1 MLLLAFTMAM
11 AGVLPG
17 GSPAEA
23 QDPGPSFH
31 VDPGD
36 GWIGA
41 PGGWL
46 PAAPITVTFGDPA
59 DPDHSETFES
69 HEGGGLW
76 HHVDYDIEVGEVVT
90 VTDGVTTKSH
100 TVVFVSVDVDQTT
113 HTATGEAN
121 PGVTVRVQVIEFGRG
136 AELRYEEEVVADGDG
151 AWSVDLGAAGF
162 EVEDHHH
169 VWALV
174 FDADGDATRAH
185 WLRDSSTIG
194 FPDVPVDHPFHD
206 EIAWLVVEGI
216 TTGFEDGTFR
226 PTNPV
231 TRQAAAAFLYR
242 LAGEPPVAG
251 VAGFSDVPVGHRFHD
266 EIAWLVAEGI
276 TTGFEDGTFRP
287 TNPVTRQAAA
297 AFLYRL
303 AGGLPVTGAAGFPD
317 VPSNHPFHD
326 EIAWLV
332 AEGITTGWPDNTFR
346 PTNRVTRQAMA
357 AFLYR
362 FDAAI
367 ENRVAFTGLI
377 LDEDTGLPISGAP
390 LLCISSEV
398 WTAESDEEGRYA
410 CTGLPEGEYVLVL
423 YVDGYQ
429 PRSFGPFLYDGAEP
443 VEVDLPLVPMTVHPD
458 VIGTVT
464 DAVSGAVV
472 AGAEIAVF
480 WEDGGERW
488 PSVPSD
494 EEGAYSLRRVDRDR
508 EFRLRVA
515 GPWQFEPWIGWEHPD
530 IHVTDIYVYD
540 GGEPLVIDI
549 AITAP

>member
-1 MLLLAFTMAM
+1 MRSRSRRRTSTTVLGLALV
-11 AGVLPG
+11 GVLVAGALPPLQPVVAVTNSD
-17 GSPAEA
+17 GS
-23 QDPGPSFH
+23 
-31 VDPGD
+31 
-36 GWIGA
+36 
-41 PGGWL
+41 
-46 PAAPITVTFGDPA
+46 
-59 DPDHSETFES
+59 
-69 HEGGGLW
+69 
-76 HHVDYDIEVGEVVT
+76 
-90 VTDGVTTKSH
+90 
-100 TVVFVSVDVDQTT
+100 
-113 HTATGEAN
+113 
-121 PGVTVRVQVIEFGRG
+121 VRVTKQV
-136 AELRYEEEVVADGDG
+136 
-151 AWSVDLGAAGF
+151 
-162 EVEDHHH
+162 
-169 VWALV
+169 
-174 FDADGDATRAH
+174 DGDAPGVDFGFTIDCDDGFADSFR
-185 WLRDSSTIG
+185 LRDGESFTFTRPSDPYNECTVTETDRGGADETTWGLVLPDGSTVGDDADNPPAVTIVAG
-194 FPDVPVDHPFHD
+194 ITRQLTYINVFSRSEPPDSDFADVADDHPFAT
-206 EIAWLVVEGI
+206 EIAWLAD
-216 TTGFEDGTFR
+216 T
-226 PTNPV
+226 
-231 TRQAAAAFLYR
+231 
-242 LAGEPPVAG
+242 
-251 VAGFSDVPVGHRFHD
+251 
-266 EIAWLVAEGI
+266 
-276 TTGFEDGTFRP
+276 
-287 TNPVTRQAAA
+287 
-297 AFLYRL
+297 
-303 AGGLPVTGAAGFPD
+303 
-317 VPSNHPFHD
+317 
-326 EIAWLV
+326 
-332 AEGITTGWPDNTFR
+332 GITTGWPDNTFR

-410 CTGLPEGEYVLVL
+410 CTGLPEGGYVLVL

>member
-1 MLLLAFTMAM
+1 MAM

-17 GSPAEA
+17 LPAEA
-23 QDPGPSFH
+23 QDPGPAFH

-76 HHVDYDIEVGEVVT
+76 HHVDYDLEVGELVT

-194 FPDVPVDHPFHD
+194 FPDVPVDHP
-206 EIAWLVVEGI
+206 
-216 TTGFEDGTFR
+216 
-226 PTNPV
+226 
-231 TRQAAAAFLYR
+231 
-242 LAGEPPVAG
+242 
-251 VAGFSDVPVGHRFHD
+251 FHD

-410 CTGLPEGEYVLVL
+410 CTGLPEGGYVLVL